1 MTGQYTREYW
11 QKALDAAKLN
21 GRMFIDGKY
30 ADAADGTTFVR
41 IRPMDGQPGGT
52 FARGK
57 SADIDRAVASARA
70 AFESGI
76 WRHKDP
82 TERKRIMLRWA
93 ELMREHREEL
103 ALLETID
110 VGKPVMAS
118 LNVDVALAANCIQY
132 YAELCDKLYD
142 EIAPTGPND
151 RALVRKV
158 PIGVIGAITPWN
170 YPLIIDSWK
179 LGPAL
184 AAGNSVVLK
193 PAEQS
198 SLSAIRIA
206 ELAHQA
212 GVPAGVLNVVT
223 GYGEE
228 AGQALARHMDVD
240 MIAFTGSTEVGK
252 LIMGYAAQTNLKR
265 VALEL
270 GGKSPLVVFAD
281 ADLDAAASAAA
292 WGCFYN
298 AGETCHA
305 STRLVAE
312 RSIMDAL
319 IKKIE
324 EVTDREITLAHP
336 FDPSAQ
342 IGALI
347 EDAHL
352 NKVLGMIE
360 AGEKEGT
367 KRAFGAEKVMTETGG
382 SYMSPGVFVATSN
395 TDSLARQEI
404 FGPVLTAI
412 PFDTEEEALRIANDT
427 SYGLAG
433 AVFTTNM
440 SRAHRVS
447 EGIHAGTVWINTYD
461 ISSLATP
468 FGGFKQSGFGRD
480 RSVHAIDKYCDYKT
494 IWQRFS

>member
-11 QKALDAAKLN
+11 QSALDAATLN
-21 GRMFIDGKY
+21 GRMFINGGFE
-30 ADAADGTTFVR
+30 DAADGTTFVR
-41 IRPMDGQPGGT
+41 IRPMDGKPGGT

-57 SADIDRAVASARA
+57 AVDIDRAVAAARA
-70 AFESGI
+70 AFESGV
-76 WRHKDP
+76 WRKKDP
-82 TERKRIMLRWA
+82 AEKKRILLKWA
-93 ELMREHREEL
+93 DLIRENREEL

-142 EIAPTGPND
+142 EVAPTGPND
-151 RALVRKV
+151 RAIVRKV
-158 PIGVIGAITPWN
+158 PLGVIGAITPWN

-206 ELAHQA
+206 ELASQA
-212 GVPAGVLNVVT
+212 GLPDGVLNIVT

-252 LIMGYAAQTNLKR
+252 LIMGYAAQSNLKR

-270 GGKSPLVVFAD
+270 GGKSPIVVFAD

-305 STRLVAE
+305 STRLLAE
-312 RSIMDAL
+312 RSIMDEL
-319 IKKIE
+319 ISKIE
-324 EVTDREITLAHP
+324 EVTAREITLGHP
-336 FDPSAQ
+336 FEPSAQ

-352 NKVLGMIE
+352 EKVLGMIE
-360 AGEKEGT
+360 AGEKEGS
-367 KRAFGAEKVMTETGG
+367 KRAFGAEKVMAETGG
-382 SYMSPGVFVATSN
+382 SYMSPGVFVAKSN
-395 TDSLARQEI
+395 SDSLARNEI

-412 PFDTEEEALRIANDT
+412 AFDGEEEALKLANDT
-427 SYGLAG
+427 NYGLAG
-433 AVFTTNM
+433 AVFTSDM
-440 SRAHRVS
+440 GKAHRVS

-494 IWQRFS
+494 IWQRFG

>member
-1 MTGQYTREYW
+1 MTTEYTRAYW
-11 QKALDAAKLN
+11 EKALADIKPN
-21 GRMFIDGKY
+21 GSLFIDGRRTP
-30 ADAADGTTFVR
+30 AAAGLTFTR
-41 IRPMDGQPGGT
+41 IRPMDGKAAAEISRGG
-52 FARGK
+52 ANDVD
-57 SADIDRAVASARA
+57 AAVASARK
-70 AFESGI
+70 AFDSGV
-76 WRHKDP
+76 WRKKEP
-82 TERKRIMLRWA
+82 LARKKVMLAWA
-93 ELMREHREEL
+93 ELIRKNREEL

-118 LNVDVALAANCIQY
+118 LNVDVRLAADCIQY
-132 YAELCDKLYD
+132 YAEMCDKLYD

-158 PIGVIGAITPWN
+158 PLGVVGAITPWN
-170 YPLIIDSWK
+170 YPMIIETWK

-198 SLSAIRIA
+198 SLSAIRLA
-206 ELAHQA
+206 ELATEA
-212 GVPAGVLNVVT
+212 GLPDGVFNVVT

-228 AGQALARHMDVD
+228 VGKALACHMDVD

-252 LIMGYAAQTNLKR
+252 LIMGYAASSNLKR

-298 AGETCHA
+298 SGETCHA
-305 STRLVAE
+305 STRLIAE
-312 RSIMDAL
+312 AGIIDKL
-319 IKKIE
+319 VEKIR
-324 EVTDREITLAHP
+324 EVTAREITLAHP
-336 FDPSAQ
+336 LDPDAQ

-347 EDAHL
+347 EDQHL
-352 NKVLGMIE
+352 GKVLGMIE
-360 AGEKEGT
+360 AGEREGA
-367 KRAFGAEKVMTETGG
+367 KRAFGAERVMAETGG
-382 SYMSPGVFVATSN
+382 YYLSPGVFIAPSN
-395 TDSLARQEI
+395 NASLARQEI

-412 PFDTEEEALRIANDT
+412 PFSTEEEALRIANDT
-427 SYGLAG
+427 QFGLAG
-433 AVFTTNM
+433 AVFTADQN
-440 SRAHRVS
+440 RAHRMS
-447 EGIHAGTVWINTYD
+447 ESIHAGTVWVNCYD
-461 ISSLATP
+461 LSNFATP

-480 RSVHAIDKYCDYKT
+480 RSVHAIDKYCEYKT